1 MLKCTQRVD
10 KIHKMISS
18 CLKED
23 VDGLDSHDLEDVVRS
38 SQDGVERE
46 LDEGTHDVEV
56 FVNLLAN

>member
-1 MLKCTQRVD
+1 MN
-10 KIHKMISS
+10 KIISS